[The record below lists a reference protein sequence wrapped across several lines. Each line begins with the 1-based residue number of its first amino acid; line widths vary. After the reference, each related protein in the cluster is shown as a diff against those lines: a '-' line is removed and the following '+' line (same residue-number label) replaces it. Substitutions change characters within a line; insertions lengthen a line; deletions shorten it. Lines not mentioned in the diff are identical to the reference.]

1 MLNLILCVDDDT
13 IASMLCKMVITKT
26 SFSNE
31 TVTAYNGEEALNY
44 FNTLKSNYSNAESIK
59 KPQLIFLDLNM
70 PVMDGF
76 TAARKMKDFFNTQR
90 SDFFLSNIITD

>member
-1 MLNLILCVDDDT
+1 MLDLILCVDDDT
-13 IASMLCKMVITKT
+13 IASMLCKMVIAKT

-59 KPQLIFLDLNM
+59 KPQLIF
-70 PVMDGF
+70 F
-76 TAARKMKDFFNTQR
+76 
-90 SDFFLSNIITD
+90 IIV

>member
-1 MLNLILCVDDDT
+1 M
-13 IASMLCKMVITKT
+13 
-26 SFSNE
+26 
-31 TVTAYNGEEALNY
+31 
-44 FNTLKSNYSNAESIK
+44 
-59 KPQLIFLDLNM
+59 DLNM